1 LLDSS
6 AHILSGGRIIL
17 PASKSP
23 ASQMPHPDICLILR
37 LASIYRYLRPPMQ
50 MLFNADALFSVKQI
64 FNAKNLR
71 IYGKNNS

>member
-1 LLDSS
+1 
-6 AHILSGGRIIL
+6 
-17 PASKSP
+17 
-23 ASQMPHPDICLILR
+23 
-37 LASIYRYLRPPMQ
+37 MQ